1 MILETYQEQQAI
13 VQPDPPGQ
21 SFATVGTVYEDGI
34 ALIFNGAET
43 ESLKHYKCN
52 AAVRFA
58 AGQRVRII
66 EDSGTY
72 VVEYPVGAPAQSIYA
87 DSAARAAYA
96 SEAGHAETAGKAVT
110 ATKADFATRSGQVD
124 NLAGNYADIVFSYST
139 QGTLLVRTTKDSRWT
154 KLTGSVV

>member
-13 VQPDPPGQ
+13 VQQDPPGQ
-21 SFATVGTVYEDGI
+21 SFATVGTVYDDGI
-34 ALIFNGAET
+34 ALIFNGAAE

-52 AAVRFA
+52 TCVKFV

-87 DSAARAAYA
+87 D
-96 SEAGHAETAGKAVT
+96 EAKHATTANEANHAETADAHT
-110 ATKADFATRSGQVD
+110 AKTIGFFGQKPVARA
-124 NLAGNYADIVFSYST
+124 AGVHSVSENASLSALIVEWNA
-139 QGTLLVRTTKDSRWT
+139 LVSALDVRGYGLID
-154 KLTGSVV
+154 

>member
-34 ALIFNGAET
+34 ALIFNGAEA

-52 AAVRFA
+52 AAVRFT

-66 EDSGTY
+66 EDLCGGVSG
-72 VVEYPVGAPAQSIYA
+72 G
-87 DSAARAAYA
+87 RACAEHLRGQRRTGRLCIRGGICGIRRK
-96 SEAGHAETAGKAVT
+96 SSDGHKGRHRRQRGFGGYGEKRR
-110 ATKADFATRSGQVD
+110 DC
-124 NLAGNYADIVFSYST
+124 
-139 QGTLLVRTTKDSRWT
+139 
-154 KLTGSVV
+154 

>member
-34 ALIFNGAET
+34 ALIFNGAEA

-52 AAVRFA
+52 AAVRFT

-96 SEAGHAETAGKAVT
+96 SCLLYTSDA
-110 ATKADFATRSGQVD
+110 ADE
-124 NLAGNYADIVFSYST
+124 
-139 QGTLLVRTTKDSRWT
+139 
-154 KLTGSVV
+154 